1 MASRE
6 EAMGLIE
13 QLRKRGLSNG
23 SSLGCHSGLYDE
35 AADMI
40 ETLLQ
45 ENTAAAPRCGECLHS
60 VNSKIP
66 CAYKCNNR
74 QSPCYGRI
82 TYADFGCLYGERKE
96 D

>member
-6 EAMGLIE
+6 EARELVE

-23 SSLGCHSGLYDE
+23 GSLGCHSGLYDE

-40 ETLLQ
+40 EALLQ
-45 ENTAAAPRCGECLHS
+45 ENQVAPRCGECLYS
-60 VNSKIP
+60 VNSKMP

-74 QSPCYGRI
+74 RSPCYGRI
-82 TYADFGCLYGERKE
+82 TYADFGCLYGAQKER
-96 D
+96 